1 MTANINS
8 EVEGVTTFAL
18 CCDAYFRYRISL
30 KNEKMNLWLED
41 RSSKK
46 QWQSGF
52 LCIEDYVTAANVF
65 ADASAADYVSYFQQC
80 LECSSDSSSE
90 SQRKLISL
98 KDDHLQVEMC
108 IKIRLLLSVHEIKYV
123 FKLQPVTVDRVDIL
137 EAKLKDQQEELEK
150 LRGQGGQRER
160 AFVHAERVTWGNAL
174 KLQWESINSENFSLG
189 SDVISIIFRTPGLYT
204 ISVLVNHRP
213 LENTAVGSISLEK
226 SGIKKNELIAVACT
240 GSFSIRGHPSYLT
253 AVRMGD

>member
-52 LCIEDYVTAANVF
+52 LCIEDYVTAANVFADASAADYVTAANVF

-226 SGIKKNELIAVACT
+226 SGVITRPIYMT
-240 GSFSIRGHPSYLT
+240 MIST
-253 AVRMGD
+253 